1 MANDKSIE
9 MLRDGQPYGV
19 SNKSNLKDWADYAKG
34 NSYHCEK
41 AQLKANLGTE
51 GASADYA
58 AHDVKDW
65 EQPQRKSEGRGWTK
79 AKADTYTGP
88 GGSKRD

>member
-34 NSYHCEK
+34 NSYQCDK
-41 AQLKANLGTE
+41 AQLKANLDSGGKRPAETVNE
-51 GASADYA
+51 A
-58 AHDVKDW
+58 K
-65 EQPQRKSEGRGWTK
+65 QPTVDFTDPVSFIK
-79 AKADTYTGP
+79 AK
-88 GGSKRD
+88 